1 MAAFE
6 SQYGGDITQASQN
19 MFSPYIIGLL
29 ADFYGFK
36 YVLKIW
42 LR

>member
-19 MFSPYIIGLL
+19 EIQQYL
-29 ADFYGFK
+29 D
-36 YVLKIW
+36 KIAVSSYW
-42 LR
+42 S